1 MAEKEKEILEK
12 VAEFPAPLREK
23 FLTMAQGAAMAM
35 DAMAPAPDTGKTT
48 EKGG

>member
-1 MAEKEKEILEK
+1 MAEKEKEILKK
-12 VAEFPAPLREK
+12 VAEFPAPLRDK

-35 DAMAPAPDTGKTT
+35 DAMTPTNDTAEAK